1 MSVRKAGVIGIIVIS
16 VLVYFAFT
24 KDIPFTNGYQVNAYF
39 TNAANIQP
47 KAQVRIAG
55 VKVGTVRKVERGE
68 GSTTKVVMDLDEKAL
83 PIRQD
88 AAARIRF
95 RIFLEGN
102 PFVDLS
108 AGHSGIA

>member
-1 MSVRKAGVIGIIVIS
+1 MTLHHGANQGMSLRRAGIIAIVVIS

-24 KDIPFTNGYQVNAYF
+24 KNIPFTNGYQVSAYF

-55 VKVGTVRKVERGE
+55 VKVGTVSSVERGD
-68 GSTTKVVMDLDEKAL
+68 GSTTKVVMNLDDKAL
-83 PIRQD
+83 PLRTD

-95 RIFLEGN
+95 R
-102 PFVDLS
+102 
-108 AGHSGIA
+108 